1 MGSAP
6 APYTSSVRF
15 TTVRRAPSRSV
26 PDAPNLPFDP
36 IAAARD
42 HWLEHG
48 WQDAADGMAA
58 LTSIMRVQQI
68 FLARVEAV
76 LRPLGLTFA
85 RYELLV
91 LLSFTRQG
99 ALPLGKIGGR
109 LQVHAASVTNAV
121 NRLEAQGLVRRE
133 AHADDGRI
141 TLARLTAKGRRLTER
156 ATGLLNDEVFADL
169 GVPARQV
176 AELFDLLAGIRR
188 AEGDYP

>member
-1 MGSAP
+1 M
-6 APYTSSVRF
+6 
-15 TTVRRAPSRSV
+15 